1 MESCFESTGFSEGP
15 REPAPT
21 DTEVTADTA
30 TAPNDGDNSEQT
42 KRGSSKNAER
52 NEYRTE
58 ENKRDT
64 ELKLDKETTHSRT
77 KRIPKNQEISVI
89 FNYSKIKLTHAMENL
104 LNRGFNFSIL
114 PLKLDLTQVLVDFKR
129 FERST
134 IWQEYFYGRENYRE
148 FKANIFKS
156 NKSNLPKNYKIPE
169 GLKTYLGSVKSE
181 IMDHRNRNNVKCNLP
196 QDEIL
201 AMKELIKLQKDKIIV
216 IKPCDKGAGIIILDY
231 LVYMRACYEHLTTEK
246 VMNNG
251 DSKQYYLRVN
261 EIELEKTKSKIRNI
275 VQEGLDNKILS
286 KEEYEAM
293 LAEDKEAAKFY
304 CTFKVHKDHQPMTA
318 PPPRPIVSGS
328 GSATENIAA
337 FVEYHIKDISKQH
350 QSYLQD
356 TPDFLRYIENIN
368 KGPALENNQIL
379 VTWDVVGLY
388 NNIPHEEGLES
399 LKEGLEQRNTP
410 EIPTDYLVRLME
422 IILKNNLFNFH
433 EELWRQEIG
442 CAMGTKPAPSYA
454 DIFMARKVDKLIIS
468 LAQNL
473 GKNNK
478 SPLTIFKRFL
488 DDIFSIFQG
497 TTKNLHKLFDEMNKL
512 HQTIK
517 FTMNHTSPPNE
528 SEDDRCQCSQQ
539 VAIPFL
545 DVLCSIQYGKIETDL
560 YRKETDRNMYLL
572 PSSCHPPSCTK
583 NIPFSLCLRIVRICS
598 KPEYREKQFLK
609 LKELMESRGYSE
621 GTINSAIDRARGIPR
636 NVALRRAIRREAE
649 RRSVF
654 ALTYDPRL
662 PAIQTIQAKH
672 WRSMVS
678 QDPYLSEVFTQ
689 PPLTAFRRQ
698 RNIKDHII
706 RAKLPVDPKM
716 YPERRQRGMKKCGKN
731 CTACPYIREVKS
743 LRMNGKDWKI
753 NQNLNCNTYN
763 CVYMIECKK
772 DNCKLK
778 YVGETKRI
786 LKFRLA
792 DHRGYINNQDYTT
805 ATGEHFNSP
814 GHSLSDLS
822 ITILERVKTMDD
834 LYRREREKYF
844 IRKFNTFYR
853 GLNRQP

>member
-134 IWQEYFYGRENYRE
+134 IWQEYFYGRENDRE

-454 DIFMARKVDKLIIS
+454 DIFMARKLDKLIIS

-539 VAIPFL
+539 VAIPLL